1 MSDTKN
7 IPLEYINYLSVNDQ
21 IDQEKNN
28 VSTESAESEVSLT
41 KNLLQ
46 DINNVEEVE
55 QKLNVNLDNNNSE
68 NTSSDEL
75 IGGEEKPVFGPE
87 EPQVGG
93 QNEGDQ
99 GDEGMEV
106 EEKLNVPSIYND
118 QFLNYMEPSKTTLYT
133 IPQGTILYHGSL
145 YKESFNPY
153 DIRLGDDK
161 LVSYFSPNKRLSAD
175 YIIGCALYP
184 TKAGFLHKFR
194 TKREIPRVM
203 IVSSFEKQ
211 PNWTLRFIEDS
222 FCSRRFRIQLD
233 GIGFFYPRKDESTFT
248 SLNTN
253 PDTVAKVTFDSEF
266 AICDPNYFLEYVSTQ
281 RCVSNRKLSPEYH
294 FSK

>member
-1 MSDTKN
+1 MSNTKN
-7 IPLEYINYLSVNDQ
+7 IPLEYINYLTINDQ
-21 IDQEKNN
+21 IDNEKNSLSESPLTEDAS
-28 VSTESAESEVSLT
+28 VSDISLDTSEMLEKV
-41 KNLLQ
+41 
-46 DINNVEEVE
+46 
-55 QKLNVNLDNNNSE
+55 QKGGAAGE
-68 NTSSDEL
+68 N
-75 IGGEEKPVFGPE
+75 PE
-87 EPQVGG
+87 EEIA
-93 QNEGDQ
+93 NEI
-99 GDEGMEV
+99 DEAEQMRMQQM
-106 EEKLNVPSIYND
+106 SIYND
-118 QFLNYMEPSKTTLYT
+118 KFLNYAEPSKTSLYE

-194 TKREIPRVM
+194 VKRNIPRIM

-248 SLNTN
+248 SLNTD
-253 PDTVAKVTFDSEF
+253 PDVPAKVTFDSEF
-266 AICDPNYFLEYVSTQ
+266 AVCDPNYFLEYVSTQ